1 MCTAHLALYKF
12 EYFACFGYCVYG
24 AKSVVVKTTEYGPET
39 YTRVARNRVFSRIC
53 WWQRNI
59 FVKNPVSLL
68 EVRPK
73 LHKSDKNTLKER
85 LAMLKQKASP
95 ESVLPPEKE
104 QESIAQLAQ
113 ILSRESSQP
122 KLVTSNG
129 EEILIPESVCNIL
142 RQAVQAMA
150 SDQAVSI
157 VRYNRELTTQQAAN
171 ILNVSRPFLVK
182 LLDEGAIPCI
192 KVGSHRRIRFKDLII
207 YKKHRDSKRRKL
219 LDQLIEMTEEAGL
232 YKE

>member
-1 MCTAHLALYKF
+1 MF
-12 EYFACFGYCVYG
+12 
-24 AKSVVVKTTEYGPET
+24 
-39 YTRVARNRVFSRIC
+39 
-53 WWQRNI
+53 
-59 FVKNPVSLL
+59 
-68 EVRPK
+68 
-73 LHKSDKNTLKER
+73 
-85 LAMLKQKASP
+85 KQKVSP
-95 ESVLPPEKE
+95 ESVLLPEKEKE
-104 QESIAQLAQ
+104 QELIAQLAQ
-113 ILSRESSQP
+113 ILSRESAQP

-182 LLDEGAIPCI
+182 LLDEGAIPYI
-192 KVGSHRRIRFKDLII
+192 KVGSHRRIQLKDLMI
-207 YKKHRDSKRRKL
+207 YKEHRDSKRRKL

-232 YKE
+232 YEE

>member
-1 MCTAHLALYKF
+1 M
-12 EYFACFGYCVYG
+12 
-24 AKSVVVKTTEYGPET
+24 
-39 YTRVARNRVFSRIC
+39 
-53 WWQRNI
+53 
-59 FVKNPVSLL
+59 KNPVSLL
-68 EVRPK
+68 EVSPK

-95 ESVLPPEKE
+95 ECVIPPEKE

-113 ILSRESSQP
+113 ILSRESAQP

-150 SDQAVSI
+150 SDRAVSI

-182 LLDEGAIPCI
+182 LLDEGAIPYI

-207 YKKHRDSKRRKL
+207 YKEHRDRKRRKL

-232 YKE
+232 YEE

>member
-1 MCTAHLALYKF
+1 
-12 EYFACFGYCVYG
+12 
-24 AKSVVVKTTEYGPET
+24 
-39 YTRVARNRVFSRIC
+39 
-53 WWQRNI
+53 
-59 FVKNPVSLL
+59 VKNPVSLL
-68 EVRPK
+68 EVSPK

-85 LAMLKQKASP
+85 LAMFKQKASP
-95 ESVLPPEKE
+95 ESVFPPEKE

-113 ILSRESSQP
+113 ILSRESAQP

-150 SDQAVSI
+150 SDRAVSI
-157 VRYNRELTTQQAAN
+157 VCYNRELTTQQAAN

-182 LLDEGAIPCI
+182 LLDEGAIPYI

-207 YKKHRDSKRRKL
+207 YKEHRDRKRRKL

-232 YKE
+232 YEE

>member
-1 MCTAHLALYKF
+1 
-12 EYFACFGYCVYG
+12 
-24 AKSVVVKTTEYGPET
+24 
-39 YTRVARNRVFSRIC
+39 
-53 WWQRNI
+53 
-59 FVKNPVSLL
+59 
-68 EVRPK
+68 
-73 LHKSDKNTLKER
+73 
-85 LAMLKQKASP
+85 MLKQQASP
-95 ESVLPPEKE
+95 ESVLLPEKEKE

-113 ILSRESSQP
+113 MLSRESAQP

-142 RQAVQAMA
+142 HQAVQAMA
-150 SDQAVSI
+150 SNQAVSI
-157 VRYNRELTTQQAAN
+157 VRHNRELTTQQAAN

-207 YKKHRDSKRRKL
+207 YKEQRDSKRRKL

-232 YKE
+232 YES